1 MCHQGDRVVHEQ
13 LLSGNVHCESLGWD
27 DPETELTTSELQ
39 VLRSVR
45 ITFHSGPGCGL
56 FR

>member
-45 ITFHSGPGCGL
+45 ITFHNGPGCGL